1 MLKHAAD
8 IGARFSRDVV
18 QFAAAVNRFHDGF
31 RPGGHINLY
40 AAPLSDEQQ
49 IPRRN
54 SPCLDVAGGGFHH
67 HGRAV
72 ANQRPRHWHDIF
84 GLLGV
89 EIENGR
95 NTVGVGERFDDLTG

>member
-49 IPRRN
+49 ITCRN
-54 SPCLDVAGGGFHH
+54 SAGLDVAGGVFTTTAERLPISA
-67 HGRAV
+67 RAIGTIFLVSSALRSKTV
-72 ANQRPRHWHDIF
+72 AIP
-84 GLLGV
+84 
-89 EIENGR
+89 
-95 NTVGVGERFDDLTG
+95 